1 MTENILTQDIAADE
15 IPPRKSQIGEIW
27 HRFKKNKLGVYGL
40 IVICVL
46 IALCV
51 CAPLVASYEECIT
64 MDVRNKL
71 LKPSLDHFFG
81 TDGYGRDLFARCLHG
96 GRVSLLIGLSTS
108 LLSLLAGGLLGLL
121 AGFYGGKVDEILMRA
136 LDILNAIPTILLALA
151 IVAAMGS
158 TIPNMIIALAISRLP
173 GFARLTRASV
183 LSEADKEYVE
193 AAKAGGTSDFRIMVR
208 HILPNIAGPM
218 IVQTTMNVAAMILQA
233 ASMSFLGLGVT
244 APQPEWGALI
254 SEAKE
259 FMRSAPHLITF
270 PGLLIILSASAVSL
284 LGDGLRDALDPRLK

>member
-1 MTENILTQDIAADE
+1 MTENILTQDISTEE
-15 IPPRKSQIGEIW
+15 IPPKKSQLKETW
-27 HRFKKNKLGVYGL
+27 HRFKKNKLGLYGL
-40 IVICVL
+40 VVLCLLIV
-46 IALCV
+46 LCL

-64 MDVRNKL
+64 MNVRYKL
-71 LKPSLDHFFG
+71 LTPSLEHPFG

-121 AGFYGGKVDEILMRA
+121 AGYYGGKVDEILMRA

-151 IVAAMGS
+151 IVAALGS
-158 TIPNMIIALAISRLP
+158 TIPNMIIALGISRTP
-173 GFARLTRASV
+173 AFARVIRASV
-183 LSEADKEYVE
+183 LSEADREYVE
-193 AAKAGGTSDFRIMVR
+193 AARAGGTSDLRIMIR
-208 HILPNIAGPM
+208 HILPNVAGPM
-218 IVQTTMNVAAMILQA
+218 IVQTTMNVASMILQA

-244 APQPEWGALI
+244 APRPEWGALI

-259 FMRSAPHLITF
+259 FMRAAPHLIAF